1 MVTPRVIAGRG
12 FLRPGQHRVL
22 APTMQLS
29 RGVQAQSKVFH
40 HRRKTDCNARLR
52 RATASGK
59 LYNQTTPQ
67 EVSDDRVVKWLARQG
82 SNLRT
87 SG

>member
-1 MVTPRVIAGRG
+1 MVTPRVIACPDCLSHSFDSLTRTVSCY
-12 FLRPGQHRVL
+12 R
-22 APTMQLS
+22 ASSPTL
-29 RGVQAQSKVFH
+29 
-40 HRRKTDCNARLR
+40 ARLR